1 MSHSQLDEESRIR
14 KIITLSIAGLLI
26 SAVSFSGGMVFAQ
39 SSLAKPGSLLEQINV
54 SAGGN
59 NFKTSIKDFDSDL
72 FAEVW
77 KLLQRDY
84 VDHNELDQKKMFYG
98 ALHGLVASTGDPYT
112 MFFDPEENKEFKT
125 DVSGKFEG
133 IGAEIGLKDD
143 LITVI
148 APLEG
153 MPAEKA
159 GVRAGDKIIAIDEA
173 STVGMTVDQA
183 VKKIR
188 GAGGTKVVLSIL
200 RDKAKTPIK
209 ISIERGVIVIKSVKK
224 TVKDG
229 VNIIR
234 ISSFSQDT
242 EAEFNQAVSEVLAS
256 KSKDLIIDLRN
267 NPGGYLDVAIAM
279 IGRWIGDEVAVIEKY
294 SQDKQTPHRSS
305 GPANLKNFHTVILV
319 NDGSASAAEILAG
332 ALQDYKL
339 GILVGKKTFG
349 KGSVQTLEEL
359 SDGSSVKITSAKW
372 LTPKG
377 RSINKEGIMPDI
389 EVLVSEEDIK
399 ATRDVQLLKAL
410 EVLKKYDQYKKP

>member
-294 SQDKQTPHRSS
+294 SQDKQT
-305 GPANLKNFHTVILV
+305 
-319 NDGSASAAEILAG
+319 
-332 ALQDYKL
+332 
-339 GILVGKKTFG
+339 
-349 KGSVQTLEEL
+349 
-359 SDGSSVKITSAKW
+359 
-372 LTPKG
+372 
-377 RSINKEGIMPDI
+377 
-389 EVLVSEEDIK
+389 
-399 ATRDVQLLKAL
+399 
-410 EVLKKYDQYKKP
+410 